1 MEEDKAP
8 LLGRLGLLGGSRKKA
23 RKGRAPVER
32 SPFFAPR
39 ATKVRSVET
48 PGGTFVKN
56 EKVQPDGAVK
66 SSIMGASA
74 NLINAIVGAG
84 IVGIPYAIREC
95 GLVTG
100 VGLVLFCALLTE
112 KSLRLL
118 IETAR
123 HVNVP
128 SYEMLL
134 EASFGTIGFY
144 FISINMFIMAYGA
157 MLTYLM
163 IVKQTLPVLLGVAVD
178 NYPMNNAILTVSS
191 LLVQLPLSCQRDM
204 AQLAKTSRISVVLD
218 CFIVMIIAI
227 FSPFQNAVEEQG
239 GINEV
244 LSRSIVHPTT
254 VFVGLGVLSFAFV
267 CQHSAFII
275 AGSLEQPSKKRWSK
289 VTSRALCICAFLA
302 SICGITGYLGFME
315 ATEGNILNNFVGD
328 ESFHFAANVA
338 RGLLCSTM
346 FLVYPME
353 SFVTRHVCVV
363 LLFQGR
369 RAHEGEDHSILDRK
383 DRRIALTT
391 GLYILAL
398 VPALLLQDVGS
409 VLAFTGAIAGSCLS
423 YIGPGVAYLAVHGN
437 EFLELVETS
446 WGFKLAPSVD
456 RGQAKFA
463 PLRGD
468 IEVANTGV
476 EIESAVSDTPETGYL
491 MMVLKTVAWYI
502 LWMPFWCSVA
512 TFGKKTLMAFSQAES
527 IKSPHPN
534 PLGNVLHNR
543 LSTDMGSK
551 AGASGSLD
559 GIKHSTSEGNL
570 AAAAVIHKVAS
581 GNDAKTLPKKNI
593 TVSGYGAVEGAGG
606 NRGIA
611 AAIAAKNKQAAK
623 PSSWQVDVEEDPQHD
638 PPTTYDFL
646 IAIGF
651 ILFGV
656 VALSA

>member
-8 LLGRLGLLGGSRKKA
+8 LLGGLGLLRVSRKKTK
-23 RKGRAPVER
+23 KGRAPVER

-56 EKVQPDGAVK
+56 EKVQPDEAVK
-66 SSIMGASA
+66 SSVMGASA

-95 GLVTG
+95 GLVAG

-227 FSPFQNAVEEQG
+227 FSPFHNAVEERG
-239 GINEV
+239 GINE
-244 LSRSIVHPTT
+244 
-254 VFVGLGVLSFAFV
+254 
-267 CQHSAFII
+267 HSAFII
-275 AGSLEQPSKKRWSK
+275 AGSLEQPSKKRWRK
-289 VTSRALCICAFLA
+289 VTSRALCACAFLA
-302 SICGITGYLGFME
+302 SICGVTGYLGFME

-353 SFVTRHVCVV
+353 SFVTRH
-363 LLFQGR
+363 GR

-398 VPALLLQDVGS
+398 VPALMLQDVGS

-456 RGQAKFA
+456 RGTDKCA
-463 PLRGD
+463 PPRGD

-476 EIESAVSDTPETGYL
+476 EIESAITDTPETGYL
-491 MMVLKTVAWYI
+491 MMALKTVAWYT

-527 IKSPHPN
+527 TKSPHPN

-543 LSTDMGSK
+543 LSTDMGSE
-551 AGASGSLD
+551 AGVSGSLD
-559 GIKHSTSEGNL
+559 GMKHSTSEGNL
-570 AAAAVIHKVAS
+570 AAAAVIHKVES
-581 GNDAKTLPKKNI
+581 GNDAKTLPKQNI
-593 TVSGYGAVEGAGG
+593 IVSGYGAVEGAGG

-611 AAIAAKNKQAAK
+611 AAIAAKNKQVAK
-623 PSSWQVDVEEDPQHD
+623 PSSWQLDVEEDPQHD
-638 PPTTYDFL
+638 PPTPYDFL

-656 VALSA
+656 VALSAGLVSIYYQR